1 MPTTQKTATTVTQNG
16 AGDATVFDIPAIDI
30 RTYALRIVG
39 DSPLICH
46 AWSKKAKQEMLDK
59 QMGKARGK
67 KEPKDPER
75 DYEEAFYRT
84 EDGSPGMPTIAFKA
98 AAVNASRQVEGL
110 KMTFLRGA
118 FHTVGELVAIEGEPT
133 MREDMVRVGMGTA
146 DIRYRPEFKEW
157 AVTLLVRLNVRSM
170 TLEQMVHLFN
180 QAGFSAGVGEWRPE
194 KDGMYGMFHV
204 ASVDEVRS

>member
-1 MPTTQKTATTVTQNG
+1 MAPAANG
-16 AGDATVFDIPAIDI
+16 KVQSDAGVIVEIPAIEI
-30 RTYALRIVG
+30 KTYVLRIVS

-67 KEPKDPER
+67 KEPKNPDQ

-84 EDGSPGMPTIAFKA
+84 EDGKPAFPTIAFKA

-118 FHTVGELVAIEGEPT
+118 FHTVGELVEIEGTPRR
-133 MREDMVRVGMGTA
+133 REDMVRIAMGTA
-146 DIRYRPEFKEW
+146 DIRYRPEFPVW
-157 AVTLLVRLNVRSM
+157 AVNLQVRLNTRSM
-170 TLEQMVHLFN
+170 TLEQLMHLFN

-194 KDGMYGMFHV
+194 RDGQYGMFHV
-204 ASVDEVRS
+204 EGVQEL

>member
-1 MPTTQKTATTVTQNG
+1 MAPAANG
-16 AGDATVFDIPAIDI
+16 KVQSASATVMEIPQIEI
-30 RTYALRIVG
+30 KTYVLRIVG

-67 KEPKDPER
+67 KEPKNPEQ
-75 DYEEAFYRT
+75 DYAEAFYRT
-84 EDGSPGMPTIAFKA
+84 EDGKPAFPTIAFKA

-118 FHTVGELVAIEGEPT
+118 FHTVGELVEIEGTPRQ
-133 MREDMVRVGMGTA
+133 REDMVRIAMGTA
-146 DIRYRPEFKEW
+146 DIRFRPEFPEW
-157 AVTLLVRLNVRSM
+157 AVNLVVRLNVRSM
-170 TLEQMVHLFN
+170 TLEQLIHLFE

-194 KDGMYGMFHV
+194 RDGLYGMFHV
-204 ASVDEVRS
+204 EGVNEL